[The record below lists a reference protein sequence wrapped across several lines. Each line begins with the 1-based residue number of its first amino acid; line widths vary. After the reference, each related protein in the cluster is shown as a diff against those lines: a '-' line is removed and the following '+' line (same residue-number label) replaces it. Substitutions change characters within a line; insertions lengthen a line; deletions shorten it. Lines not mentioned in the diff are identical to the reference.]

1 MRKKIQLTFASRF
14 LHQLQL
20 WQVNKVFQKIAEF
33 LDAIVTK
40 VALFSASCLQLAAPR
55 SIGLRRKEGGRQQ
68 FSIH

>member
-20 WQVNKVFQKIAEF
+20 WQVNKVFQKVAEF

-40 VALFSASCLQLAAPR
+40 VTLFLARAAC
-55 SIGLRRKEGGRQQ
+55 SSLFLGLAGKVRGKREQ
-68 FSIH
+68 F